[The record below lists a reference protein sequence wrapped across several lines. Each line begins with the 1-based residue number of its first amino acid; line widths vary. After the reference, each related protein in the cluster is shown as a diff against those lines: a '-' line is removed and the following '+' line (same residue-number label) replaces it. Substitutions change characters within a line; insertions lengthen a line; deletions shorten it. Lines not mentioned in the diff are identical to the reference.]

1 MPNKSLDGYYLVRIL
16 DNEKYLDDL
25 INGINFRINSV
36 QVFRDKA
43 NKFQGDKNECSI
55 IVNGDTIKGK
65 FAIGKEKPE
74 KILCD
79 ADINEF
85 GLNGYIYCF
94 FAIPKEFFY
103 LEKNELMMD
112 DKSDYYNDF
121 IKTLN
126 SYYEN
131 CNSKKCYIG
140 IFDANK
146 LVTHFKNC
154 FVANNY
160 KFGYDF
166 VKYKKI
172 STAERFKYLFDKE
185 LYKIVFEKDESYS
198 YQREF
203 RFFITNIHGVEYLD
217 INNVL
222 LKDALK
228 IRFELNPKGLQKLI
242 RSNNNEV

>member
-1 MPNKSLDGYYLVRIL
+1 MPNKTLDGYYLVRIL

-131 CNSKKCYIG
+131 LEKCYPG
-140 IFDANK
+140 DNK
-146 LVTHFKNC
+146 LNFLFYLKN
-154 FVANNY
+154 
-160 KFGYDF
+160 
-166 VKYKKI
+166 
-172 STAERFKYLFDKE
+172 
-185 LYKIVFEKDESYS
+185 
-198 YQREF
+198 
-203 RFFITNIHGVEYLD
+203 FFILCGAFAILT
-217 INNVL
+217 L
-222 LKDALK
+222 L
-228 IRFELNPKGLQKLI
+228 G
-242 RSNNNEV
+242 